1 MARRNL
7 PNQNIDEVWIY
18 EKGEIRLFYKDGK
31 FYYYTK
37 GCSDRFIRRAIMARR
52 NLPNQNID
60 EVWIYEKGE
69 IRLFYKDGKF
79 YY

>member
-31 FYYYTK
+31 FYY
-37 GCSDRFIRRAIMARR
+37 
-52 NLPNQNID
+52 
-60 EVWIYEKGE
+60 
-69 IRLFYKDGKF
+69 
-79 YY
+79 